1 MHLRRCGAP
10 VSAPYSSVFARLA
23 SGAFYETIIPMTFG
37 EIPIFLAERCVE
49 PFEKEIRAGG
59 FKLVAGLDEAGR
71 GPLAG
76 PVVAAAVVLPPRVRL
91 PGVDDSKR
99 LSAKQ
104 REETFS
110 LLQKRALAIG
120 VGMVEAEEIDQLNIH
135 RASLKAMEKAVA
147 DLPCFPDFLLID
159 GLFTLNLP
167 LPQKAIVKGDQR
179 CLSVAAASIVAK
191 VTRDRIMIAYQQEY
205 PEYNFAR
212 HKGYGTKEHLQ
223 AIEKYGRCPLHRRTF
238 RRNDQVAFL

>member
-1 MHLRRCGAP
+1 
-10 VSAPYSSVFARLA
+10 VD
-23 SGAFYETIIPMTFG
+23 
-37 EIPIFLAERCVE
+37 
-49 PFEKEIRAGG
+49 PFEKEIRTEG

-76 PVVAAAVVLPPRVRL
+76 PVVAAAVVLSPRVRL

-104 REETFS
+104 REESFA
-110 LLQKRALAIG
+110 LLNRKASAIG
-120 VGMVEAEEIDQLNIH
+120 VGIVEAEEIDQLNIH

-147 DLPCFPDFLLID
+147 ALPCFPDFLLID

-167 LPQKAIVKGDQR
+167 LPQKAIIKGDQI
-179 CLSVAAASIVAK
+179 CLSIAAASIVAK
-191 VTRDRIMIAYQQEY
+191 VIRDRMMIAYHQEY

-238 RRNDQVAFL
+238 RRNDQPALL

>member
-1 MHLRRCGAP
+1 M
-10 VSAPYSSVFARLA
+10 
-23 SGAFYETIIPMTFG
+23 
-37 EIPIFLAERCVE
+37 E
-49 PFEKEIRAGG
+49 PFEKEIRAEG

-76 PVVAAAVVLPPRVRL
+76 PVVAAAVVLPTRVRL

-104 REETFS
+104 REESFS
-110 LLQKRALAIG
+110 LLQKSASTIG
-120 VGMVEAEEIDQLNIH
+120 IGIVEAEEIDQLNIH
-135 RASLKAMEKAVA
+135 RASLKAMEKAVSA
-147 DLPCFPDFLLID
+147 LSCCPDFLLID

-167 LPQKAIVKGDQR
+167 LPQKAIVKGDQK

-191 VTRDRIMIAYQQEY
+191 VTRDRIMMAYHREY

-212 HKGYGTKEHLQ
+212 HKGYGTREHLE

-238 RRNDQVAFL
+238 RRNDQIAFL